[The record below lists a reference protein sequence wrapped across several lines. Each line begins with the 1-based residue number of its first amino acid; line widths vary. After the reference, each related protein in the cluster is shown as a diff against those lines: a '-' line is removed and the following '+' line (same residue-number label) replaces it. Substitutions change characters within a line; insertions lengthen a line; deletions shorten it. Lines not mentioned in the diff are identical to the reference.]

1 MTHVNPFLTAPDED
15 DTVTEVSV
23 LDASGIVDAGAAEVV
38 GSSGEPAPLDLKLEY
53 SESHNLVYNSNITIR
68 TLVPDSK
75 NRTNRILYSTR
86 TSFS

>member
-23 LDASGIVDAGAAEVV
+23 LDASGIVEAGAAEVV
-38 GSSGEPAPLDLKLEY
+38 GSKGEPAPLDLKLEY